1 MRISEDEMMKIV
13 AGCINNDRV
22 CQEKFYKTFSPKMFS
37 VCLSFTKDYE
47 QAKDLLQEG
56 FIKVFRNLSKY
67 DNLGSLEGWVRRVI
81 VNTAIDF
88 IRADKNKYF
97 FVQFD
102 NEAEYESSST
112 ENDAIKKLGVE
123 DFYIITKCL
132 PAGYKI
138 ILTLFIVEGYT
149 HEDIAE
155 KLNISVGTSKSQLA
169 KAKKKLLKTVGY
181 YLDRKTE
188 LVVENE
194 EITGE
199 LV

>member
-1 MRISEDEMMKIV
+1 MRISEDEMMEV
-13 AGCINNDRV
+13 VSGCIKNDRN
-22 CQEKFYKTFSPKMFS
+22 CQEKFYKAFSPKMFS

-67 DNLGSLEGWVRRVI
+67 DKLGSLEGWVRRVI

-97 FVQFD
+97 FVPFD
-102 NEAEYESSST
+102 SEAEYEST
-112 ENDAIKKLGVE
+112 LVENDAIKKLGLD
-123 DFYIITKCL
+123 DFYVITKCL

-138 ILTLFIVEGYT
+138 ILTLFIVEGYS
-149 HEDIAE
+149 HEEIAE
-155 KLNISVGTSKSQLA
+155 KLNISIGTSKSQLA
-169 KAKKKLLKTVGY
+169 KAKKKLLKTVGH
-181 YLDRKTE
+181 YLDRKIE
-188 LVVENE
+188 LAVINE
-194 EITGE
+194 EIPAE

>member
-1 MRISEDEMMKIV
+1 MRISEDEMMEV
-13 AGCINNDRV
+13 VNGCINNDRNS
-22 CQEKFYKTFSPKMFS
+22 QEKFYKTYSPKMFS

-67 DNLGSLEGWVRRVI
+67 DKLGSLEGWVRRVI

-97 FVQFD
+97 FVPFD
-102 NEAEYESSST
+102 SEAEYEST
-112 ENDAIKKLGVE
+112 LVENDAIKSLGIE
-123 DFYIITKCL
+123 DFYVITKCL

-138 ILTLFIVEGYT
+138 ILTLFIVEGYS
-149 HEDIAE
+149 HEEIAE
-155 KLNISVGTSKSQLA
+155 KLNISIGTSKSQLA
-169 KAKKKLLKTVGY
+169 KAKKKLLKTVGQ
-181 YLDRKTE
+181 YLDRKIE
-188 LVVENE
+188 LKEINE
-194 EITGE
+194 EIPAE